1 MGECYGFWR
10 SSFCNFSG
18 VSSSSC
24 EAPMSQNPGSGAPW
38 ASSVSV
44 GGNESEAPGPRS
56 SSHGGCLDLGG
67 GRPGRRERGG
77 RNADTAELPSLL
89 RPVLPRPFLP
99 AAALPR
105 PLSLSPGFPSG
116 PLRPRST
123 LQDRC
128 ARRSCARP
136 RVGSAPRAADGAG
149 GWEGLGGS
157 RGGSGGP
164 VACSPADFKSEKAK
178 RRSQLDKQG
187 FVTAAALIKAEARAY
202 HTQVQIPVMY

>member
-1 MGECYGFWR
+1 MSPGGPFHPPFPSARELGRGVTGVEGGLGECYGFWR

-105 PLSLSPGFPSG
+105 PLHQQAVGMGRG
-116 PLRPRST
+116 PVGVG
-123 LQDRC
+123 
-128 ARRSCARP
+128 A
-136 RVGSAPRAADGAG
+136 RVGG
-149 GWEGLGGS
+149 GTHPTGLPIS
-157 RGGSGGP
+157 T
-164 VACSPADFKSEKAK
+164 SPS
-178 RRSQLDKQG
+178 SNL
-187 FVTAAALIKAEARAY
+187 
-202 HTQVQIPVMY
+202 

>member
-1 MGECYGFWR
+1 MSPGGPFHPPFPSARELGRGVTGVEGGLGECYGFWR

-136 RVGSAPRAADGAG
+136 RVG
-149 GWEGLGGS
+149 
-157 RGGSGGP
+157 
-164 VACSPADFKSEKAK
+164 
-178 RRSQLDKQG
+178 
-187 FVTAAALIKAEARAY
+187 
-202 HTQVQIPVMY
+202 